1 MTRAIADRSF
11 NRITVDGDTSTND
24 SFIIMATGQSSV
36 RVDSVSDPLYTPLY
50 EALAEAATELAQKIV
65 RDAEGATKF
74 MTIQVEQA
82 KTGEEA
88 LKVAY
93 AVAQSPLVKPAF
105 FASDPNLDRILSAIE
120 IGSESCRESVG
131 TNG

>member
-65 RDAEGATKF
+65 RDAEGATNF
-74 MTIQVEQA
+74 MTIQVEPA

-93 AVAQSPLVKPAF
+93 AVAQSPLVKT
-105 FASDPNLDRILSAIE
+105 R
-120 IGSESCRESVG
+120 SEERREG
-131 TNG
+131 KE

>member
-74 MTIQVEQA
+74 MTRS
-82 KTGEEA
+82 EERRVG
-88 LKVAY
+88 KECVSTCRSRW
-93 AVAQSPLVKPAF
+93 SPYH
-105 FASDPNLDRILSAIE
+105 
-120 IGSESCRESVG
+120 
-131 TNG
+131 